1 MARKSET
8 RKTKA
13 QLVGEIEELRKIVLE
28 LKNQPEE
35 TSVQTPQSISETNIR
50 SLMHLGVWYMQI
62 PSRRFSVSSEISH
75 ILCKTS
81 KEGCRSYDNYLKT
94 IHPDDRKTVRDGVDQ
109 ILKNQK
115 PFTISVRHM
124 VSKNTSIQTV
134 TQVNYFEISKKSA
147 LLTGLVVDITQF
159 QKATL
164 SLEQENN
171 RYRQLFELSP
181 TGIILEDENG
191 IIIDVNPSFCRSL
204 GYVKDELVGQNVKIL
219 AHPDVQHQVNDNI
232 DQLLDGKL
240 LRHNEK
246 SIRKDGTI
254 CFMELS
260 ETKVRLPNG
269 ENGILCIAEDYTEKL
284 KALEEQ
290 VYKEKLQGVLE
301 MAGAVCHELNQ
312 PLTTIFLT
320 SDLMLDYPKKEN
332 LDKLTA
338 VIKNEAIRISKITE
352 KLMRVTKYETRDYIN
367 GTKIFDLDKAAESP
381 PKE

>member
-1 MARKSET
+1 MARNNDSK
-8 RKTKA
+8 KTKA
-13 QLVGEIEELRKIVLE
+13 QLIAEIQQLRKIVSSQ
-28 LKNQPEE
+28 KIRHEE
-35 TSVQTPQSISETNIR
+35 KDTKATDSLSETIIK
-50 SLMHLGVWYMQI
+50 SLMHLGIWYMQI
-62 PSRRFSVSSEISH
+62 PSGRFLVSSEISRL
-75 ILCKTS
+75 LCKTPK
-81 KEGCRSYDNYLKT
+81 KECRSYKDYLKT
-94 IHPDDRKTVRDGVDQ
+94 IYPDDRKVLEKGVDQ
-109 ILKNQK
+109 ISTDKRPL
-115 PFTISVRHM
+115 TISVRHKIA
-124 VSKNTSIQTV
+124 KNTNIQTI
-134 TQVNYFEISKKSA
+134 TQLNYFETEKNQA

-164 SLEQENN
+164 SLERENN

-181 TGIILEDENG
+181 TGIILEDNNG
-191 IIIDVNPSFCRSL
+191 IILDVNPSFCRSL

-219 AHPDVQHQVNDNI
+219 AHPDVQHQVNNNI

-240 LRHNEK
+240 LKHNEK

-269 ENGILCIAEDYTEKL
+269 EDGILCIAEDYTEKL

-320 SDLMLDYPKKEN
+320 SDLMLDHPKKEN
-332 LDKLTA
+332 LDKLMV

-352 KLMRVTKYETRDYIN
+352 KLMRITKYETRDYIN
-367 GTKIFDLDKAAESP
+367 GTRIFDIDKATESP
-381 PKE
+381 PKK

>member
-1 MARKSET
+1 MARRSDT

-62 PSRRFSVSSEISH
+62 PSRRFSVSPEISN

-81 KEGCRSYDNYLKT
+81 KEECRSYDDYLKT

-181 TGIILEDENG
+181 TGIILEDKNG

-269 ENGILCIAEDYTEKL
+269 EDGILCIAEDYTEKL

-367 GTKIFDLDKAAESP
+367 GTKIFDIDKGAESP

>member
-1 MARKSET
+1 
-8 RKTKA
+8 
-13 QLVGEIEELRKIVLE
+13 
-28 LKNQPEE
+28 
-35 TSVQTPQSISETNIR
+35 
-50 SLMHLGVWYMQI
+50 
-62 PSRRFSVSSEISH
+62 
-75 ILCKTS
+75 
-81 KEGCRSYDNYLKT
+81 
-94 IHPDDRKTVRDGVDQ
+94 
-109 ILKNQK
+109 
-115 PFTISVRHM
+115 
-124 VSKNTSIQTV
+124 
-134 TQVNYFEISKKSA
+134 
-147 LLTGLVVDITQF
+147 
-159 QKATL
+159 
-164 SLEQENN
+164 
-171 RYRQLFELSP
+171 
-181 TGIILEDENG
+181 
-191 IIIDVNPSFCRSL
+191 
-204 GYVKDELVGQNVKIL
+204 
-219 AHPDVQHQVNDNI
+219 
-232 DQLLDGKL
+232 
-240 LRHNEK
+240 HNEK

-269 ENGILCIAEDYTEKL
+269 EDGILCIAEDYTEKL

>member
-62 PSRRFSVSSEISH
+62 PSRCFSVSSEISH

-81 KEGCRSYDNYLKT
+81 KEGCRSYDDYLKT

-269 ENGILCIAEDYTEKL
+269 EDGILCIAEDYTEKL

>member
-13 QLVGEIEELRKIVLE
+13 QLVGEIEKLRKIVLE
-28 LKNQPEE
+28 LKNQTEE

>member
-1 MARKSET
+1 MTRKSET

-28 LKNQPEE
+28 LKNQTEE
-35 TSVQTPQSISETNIR
+35 TSVQTPHSISETIIR

-62 PSRRFSVSSEISH
+62 PSRRFSVSSKISH

-81 KEGCRSYDNYLKT
+81 KEGCRSYDDYLKT

-115 PFTISVRHM
+115 SFTVSVRHM

-134 TQVNYFEISKKSA
+134 TQVNYFEISKKNA

-181 TGIILEDENG
+181 TGIILEDKNG

-269 ENGILCIAEDYTEKL
+269 EDGILCIAEDYTEKL